1 MKLLARTLFVCV
13 LTAWPAFS
21 QSPPVRD
28 ARESVNYETARLSKI
43 ATAVRITE
51 PITLDG
57 HLEEPAWAL
66 AIPATDFVQR
76 TPHAGELSGERTEV
90 RFLYDDTNLY
100 VGFTFFDSDAA
111 HMIVNQLQKDFDSQV
126 TDSASVTIDS
136 LHDRR
141 SGFIF
146 TTNPVGA
153 KRDIQITGTGG
164 TNIDWDGVW
173 DVKVSRNDNGWIS
186 EYRIPFKTLR
196 FSKAPVQEWGLN
208 MTRRVFRLN
217 EESQWAPVPPRYNA
231 ARTEFA
237 GTLVGLENIHQGRNL
252 KIKPYIAAGTTQIR
266 EGDQLRT
273 VQRLDK
279 LTKNPDAGYD
289 GGYDGGVDLK
299 YSLTPSLILDAS
311 YHTDFAQVEVD
322 QQQVNLTRFNLFFPE
337 KRDFFLENTGSF
349 SFGPGGNL
357 VPFFSRRIGLSAAGT
372 PIPIVAGGR
381 VSGQVNQYNLG
392 FLAMKT
398 EKSGSTP
405 SNNFVVGRV
414 KRNLLTNSWVGTL
427 FTNRDSSVSGDYN
440 RVYGTDAHFEFYKK
454 LQFDSYVLRSDT
466 PGKTGSNQARRF
478 ETAWRSDEWVIVAE
492 HNAVQS
498 NFNPEVGF
506 IRRRDME
513 QYSGDFAWKPILK
526 NDTIHNLN
534 FATSMDY
541 FGGSSSGKVETRKRD
556 VTAGIEFQSSGSA
569 SFTIT
574 SNFDRLANTLRIPS
588 GNPHVSIPQGDY
600 GYRQYAAQYESNPK
614 KRLNANGTFTW
625 GDFYGGR
632 QKAFNGTARLKPNQ
646 HMNVSVNYD
655 RNDVTLPNGS
665 FTTNLIGTRFLYAFS
680 PRAFFNAFI
689 QYNADTHLVSSNI
702 RFNFTHHPLSDIYLV
717 YNDTRDTAAGHL
729 VGRSFIIKCTNLFSF

>member
-1 MKLLARTLFVCV
+1 M
-13 LTAWPAFS
+13 
-21 QSPPVRD
+21 
-28 ARESVNYETARLSKI
+28 
-43 ATAVRITE
+43 
-51 PITLDG
+51 
-57 HLEEPAWAL
+57 H
-66 AIPATDFVQR
+66 
-76 TPHAGELSGERTEV
+76 
-90 RFLYDDTNLY
+90 
-100 VGFTFFDSDAA
+100 
-111 HMIVNQLQKDFDSQV
+111 
-126 TDSASVTIDS
+126 
-136 LHDRR
+136 
-141 SGFIF
+141 
-146 TTNPVGA
+146 
-153 KRDIQITGTGG
+153 
-164 TNIDWDGVW
+164 
-173 DVKVSRNDNGWIS
+173 
-186 EYRIPFKTLR
+186 
-196 FSKAPVQEWGLN
+196 
-208 MTRRVFRLN
+208 
-217 EESQWAPVPPRYNA
+217 
-231 ARTEFA
+231 
-237 GTLVGLENIHQGRNL
+237 
-252 KIKPYIAAGTTQIR
+252 
-266 EGDQLRT
+266 
-273 VQRLDK
+273 
-279 LTKNPDAGYD
+279 
-289 GGYDGGVDLK
+289 
-299 YSLTPSLILDAS
+299 
-311 YHTDFAQVEVD
+311 
-322 QQQVNLTRFNLFFPE
+322 
-337 KRDFFLENTGSF
+337 
-349 SFGPGGNL
+349 
-357 VPFFSRRIGLSAAGT
+357 
-372 PIPIVAGGR
+372 
-381 VSGQVNQYNLG
+381 
-392 FLAMKT
+392 
-398 EKSGSTP
+398 
-405 SNNFVVGRV
+405 
-414 KRNLLTNSWVGTL
+414 
-427 FTNRDSSVSGDYN
+427 
-440 RVYGTDAHFEFYKK
+440 
-454 LQFDSYVLRSDT
+454 
-466 PGKTGSNQARRF
+466 
-478 ETAWRSDEWVIVAE
+478 TAWRSDEWVIVAE

-665 FTTNLIGTRFLYAFS
+665 FATNLVGTRFLYAFS